1 MLRFDATN
9 AECLVFSY
17 KEGLLSSVAHDL
29 KLTVSRFSVEAG
41 VAPEQ
46 LSLKAEFD
54 ARSLRVV
61 SAMRDGEPASGLLGA
76 ADRQKIE
83 QNIVSDVLDAGSY
96 PQISFVSTEIQPI
109 AGSQGF
115 RVQGRLT
122 LHGRTRELD
131 VATRV
136 VDGRQVAE
144 VTLHQPDFGIK
155 PYSALLGTLR
165 IRPNVT
171 VRLTLPIPEL
181 PAAHP

>member
-29 KLTVSRFSVEAG
+29 KLTVSRFSVE
-41 VAPEQ
+41 VDPEQ
-46 LSLKAEFD
+46 LTLKAEFD
-54 ARSLRVV
+54 ARSLRVL

-76 ADRQKIE
+76 SDRQKIE
-83 QNIVSDVLDAGSY
+83 QNIVSDVLGADSY
-96 PQISFVSTEIQPI
+96 PQISFVSTEIGPL
-109 AGSQGF
+109 AGGHGF
-115 RVQGRLT
+115 RVRGQLT

-136 VDGRQVAE
+136 IDGRQVAE
-144 VTLHQPDFGIK
+144 VSLHQPDFGIK

-165 IRPNVT
+165 IRPNVM
-171 VRLTLPIPEL
+171 VRLALPIPDS